1 MGLAFWLNG
10 LFAPASADSNQQPV
24 WTMARVSVLIVAG
37 AIFTAIAL
45 LQFHRSSPNRDIPAP
60 PGQPNGVEPALA
72 TWEPAIVVVGGGHGL
87 STLLRGLKGHTAR
100 LTGIVT
106 VADDGGSSGALRRGT
121 GMLPPGDLRRCIAAL
136 SEAEPL
142 LTQLFEYRFGG
153 GAGLDGHAFGNLFI
167 AALAQLTGDFV
178 SGVAAASRV
187 LAVNGRILPSSL
199 ENVTL
204 WAEVETADGP
214 VLLQGQSRITQS
226 SGRVER
232 VYLRPQDAK
241 GYPDAVQALLR
252 ADMIVLGP
260 GSLYTSIL
268 PNLLVEEIRAAIGAS
283 SALKVYV
290 CNVATQPG
298 ETDGYDVRDHVG
310 ALEMH
315 LGPGFCDCVLA
326 NGQFEVA
333 LPNTASQLVALGQG
347 DLPGCR
353 LILGDLVDRQRPW
366 RHDAN
371 RLAQTLL
378 SLGREHRT

>member
-1 MGLAFWLNG
+1 
-10 LFAPASADSNQQPV
+10 
-24 WTMARVSVLIVAG
+24 
-37 AIFTAIAL
+37 
-45 LQFHRSSPNRDIPAP
+45 
-60 PGQPNGVEPALA
+60 
-72 TWEPAIVVVGGGHGL
+72 
-87 STLLRGLKGHTAR
+87 
-100 LTGIVT
+100 
-106 VADDGGSSGALRRGT
+106 
-121 GMLPPGDLRRCIAAL
+121 MLPPGDLRRCIAAL

-199 ENVTL
+199 DNVAL
-204 WAEVETADGP
+204 WAEVDTDDGP
-214 VLLQGQSRITQS
+214 TLLQGQSRIASS

-232 VYLRPQDAK
+232 VYLSPQDAK
-241 GYPDAVQALLR
+241 GYPDAVQALLQ

-298 ETDGYDVRDHVG
+298 ETDGYDIGDHVAAIEKHIG
-310 ALEMH
+310 GGVFGL
-315 LGPGFCDCVLA
+315 VLA
-326 NGQFEVA
+326 NDR
-333 LPNTASQLVALGQG
+333 LPEKTAASAGTQWVPVSSGDGAPYQLVTA
-347 DLPGCR
+347 DL
-353 LILGDLVDRQRPW
+353 IDEEYPW
-366 RHDAN
+366 RHDS
-371 RLAQTLL
+371 RKLARQVMELYETQA
-378 SLGREHRT
+378 REPD